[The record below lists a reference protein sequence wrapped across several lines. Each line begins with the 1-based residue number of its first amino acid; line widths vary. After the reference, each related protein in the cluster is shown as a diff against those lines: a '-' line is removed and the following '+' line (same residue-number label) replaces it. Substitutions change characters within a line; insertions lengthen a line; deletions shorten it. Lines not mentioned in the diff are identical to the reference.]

1 MLTHLSIRNYALID
15 TLEID
20 FFSGFTTITGET
32 GAGKSIILDAL
43 SLITGQRADT
53 QMLKDK
59 SRKCIIEGSFDI
71 QNYPVGS
78 FFEKY
83 SLDYEKLVLLR
94 REINPE
100 GKSRAFINDTPVT
113 ISQLKELGDKLI
125 DIHSQ
130 HNTLLINETDF
141 QLFVVDNYADIYSE
155 AVDFRK
161 QLAELKEL
169 KKELA
174 QKTELE
180 KKSRADADYYSFLF
194 NELEQANL
202 VESEQRDME
211 QELEVLTHV
220 ELIKTALA
228 KSLFTMNETE
238 NNSLQQLSF
247 IQSQLS
253 QIARFDERVEEN
265 AKRLQSLFI
274 ELKDIGQELEQ
285 IEEKTLFSPDR
296 LEHINLRLNEIYR
309 LQQKHHVGS
318 VAELLTVKNDIDDKL
333 QAISSLETQINE
345 LASRIEQKHAG
356 LMKIAQGISQK
367 RSKVFAEIESKAV
380 SILKMLGMPDARIR
394 IENNKSEVLT
404 DNGIDEIY
412 FTFSA
417 NKGSDLKEIARI
429 ASGGEISRLML
440 VFKSLISRKRMLPTI
455 IFDEIDTGVSG
466 EVANKTGQIMKELS
480 QGMQVITITHLAQ
493 IAARGNQQ
501 YQVYKTVDKN
511 STFINIRKLEETDRV
526 GVLAEML
533 SGKDISE
540 ASITIAKQMLS

>member
-1 MLTHLSIRNYALID
+1 M
-15 TLEID
+15 
-20 FFSGFTTITGET
+20 
-32 GAGKSIILDAL
+32 
-43 SLITGQRADT
+43 
-53 QMLKDK
+53 
-59 SRKCIIEGSFDI
+59 
-71 QNYPVGS
+71 
-78 FFEKY
+78 
-83 SLDYEKLVLLR
+83 
-94 REINPE
+94 
-100 GKSRAFINDTPVT
+100 
-113 ISQLKELGDKLI
+113 KELGDKLI

>member
-1 MLTHLSIRNYALID
+1 
-15 TLEID
+15 
-20 FFSGFTTITGET
+20 
-32 GAGKSIILDAL
+32 
-43 SLITGQRADT
+43 
-53 QMLKDK
+53 
-59 SRKCIIEGSFDI
+59 
-71 QNYPVGS
+71 VGS